1 MSKRIPTDEMFQHWN
16 AAYKEAE
23 QPWREGY
30 DRKKVYGIL
39 GICQGL
45 TNAIRREAKE
55 WKPTND

>member
-30 DRKKVYGIL
+30 DKVTYLI
-39 GICQGL
+39 
-45 TNAIRREAKE
+45 EKY
-55 WKPTND
+55 